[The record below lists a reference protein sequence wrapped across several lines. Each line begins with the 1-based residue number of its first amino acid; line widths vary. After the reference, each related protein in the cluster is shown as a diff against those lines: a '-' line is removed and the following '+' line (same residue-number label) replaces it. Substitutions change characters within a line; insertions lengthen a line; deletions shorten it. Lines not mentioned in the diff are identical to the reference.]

1 LVLFL
6 DQVEKKLNL
15 NIKNSKNMSVEE
27 LKEEV
32 DNAIQK
38 VRDRSFSRL
47 PTLFNI
53 FYLNKMPTMM
63 S

>member
-1 LVLFL
+1 MVLFL

-15 NIKNSKNMSVEE
+15 SIKNSKNMSVEE

-38 VRDRSFSRL
+38 VRNQS
-47 PTLFNI
+47 TKLF
-53 FYLNKMPTMM
+53 Y
-63 S
+63 

>member
-1 LVLFL
+1 MVLFP

-15 NIKNSKNMSVEE
+15 SIKNSKNMSVEE

-38 VRDRSFSRL
+38 VSIHYLYQYSGDSRISFWKR
-47 PTLFNI
+47 P
-53 FYLNKMPTMM
+53 
-63 S
+63 

>member
-1 LVLFL
+1 
-6 DQVEKKLNL
+6 
-15 NIKNSKNMSVEE
+15 MSVEE

>member
-1 LVLFL
+1 MVLFL

-15 NIKNSKNMSVEE
+15 SIKNSKNMSVEE

-38 VRDRSFSRL
+38 VRVI
-47 PTLFNI
+47 NQ
-53 FYLNKMPTMM
+53 LNYSTKHL
-63 S
+63 

>member
-1 LVLFL
+1 MYYYKIVVLII

-15 NIKNSKNMSVEE
+15 SIKNSKNMSVEE

-38 VRDRSFSRL
+38 VCTKSL
-47 PTLFNI
+47 
-53 FYLNKMPTMM
+53 
-63 S
+63 

>member
-1 LVLFL
+1 MTLFV

-38 VRDRSFSRL
+38 VR
-47 PTLFNI
+47 I
-53 FYLNKMPTMM
+53 H
-63 S
+63 